1 MANEPKIIS
10 KVTLAKP
17 TNYETNKDKNAK
29 VSYTHSVIDKLIESM
44 NDGLVVQV
52 NTNLHGEQEK
62 VNKLIEDVGN
72 VDSGLVQSL
81 NNLQTRVK
89 ELEDNTTSEP
99 DWG

>member
-52 NTNLHGEQEK
+52 
-62 VNKLIEDVGN
+62 
-72 VDSGLVQSL
+72 
-81 NNLQTRVK
+81 
-89 ELEDNTTSEP
+89 
-99 DWG
+99 

>member
-17 TNYETNKDKNAK
+17 INYETSKGTKAT
-29 VSYTHSVIDKLIESM
+29 VGYTHNVIDKLIESM

-62 VNKLIEDVGN
+62 VKKLIEDVGN

-89 ELEDNTTSEP
+89 ELEDNTTNEP